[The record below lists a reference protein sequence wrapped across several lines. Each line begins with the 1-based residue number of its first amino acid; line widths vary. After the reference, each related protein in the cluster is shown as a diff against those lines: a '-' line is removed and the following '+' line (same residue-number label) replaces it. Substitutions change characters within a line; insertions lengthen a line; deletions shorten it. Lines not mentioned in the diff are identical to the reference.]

1 MKKKIYLVLISILIV
16 SFLAG
21 IFDYPKYFN
30 NGIDSLNSKLSWDLP
45 HFPEVSFKLGLD
57 LQGGSHLV
65 YQADLSK
72 IKNKDYDSVMAGLR
86 DVIER
91 RVNSFGVAEPV
102 VQTEKAGD
110 QYRLIIE
117 LAGVRNI
124 SEAVKMIGQT
134 PFLEFREQKADY
146 DEIIEHNMKV
156 IESGEGE
163 WQDPF
168 QPTSLTG
175 QYLEEAGL
183 GFDQITSESVV
194 LLQFNK
200 EGTEI
205 FERLTEENV
214 NKFLPIYIDGEAI
227 SIPRVEERISGGKAR
242 ITGKFTRDEAKKLS
256 QNLNAGALPA
266 PIKMISQQ
274 TVGATL
280 GARSLEKSLR
290 AGIMGFLAVI
300 LFMIIFYRLP
310 GLLASISLLIYV
322 ILVMALF
329 KLIPVTL
336 TLAGIAGFILSI
348 GMAIDANVL
357 IFSRMREERRK
368 DKSFGM
374 VIEDGFARAWPS
386 IRDSNL
392 TTLIVS
398 LILFSFGTSFIKGF
412 AFTLA
417 LGISISLFSAV
428 FITRNLL
435 RIFTDTKF
443 EKWEKLWK

>member
-1 MKKKIYLVLISILIV
+1 MKKKTYLILVSILIV

-30 NGIDSLNSKLSWDLP
+30 NGIDSLNSKLSWNLS
-45 HFPEVSFKLGLD
+45 HFPEVPFKLGLD

-72 IKNKDYDSVMAGLR
+72 IKDKDYDSVMAGLR

-91 RVNSFGVAEPV
+91 RVNSFGVTEPV

-117 LAGVRNI
+117 LAGVKDV

-134 PFLEFREQKADY
+134 PFLEFREQKPNY

-156 IESGEGE
+156 AEAGEGE

-175 QYLEEAGL
+175 QYLEGASL

-205 FERLTEENV
+205 FKGLTEENIG
-214 NKFLPIYIDGEAI
+214 KLLPIYIDGEAI
-227 SIPRVEERISGGKAR
+227 SIPRVQEKISGGNAR
-242 ITGKFTRDEAKKLS
+242 ITGKFTREEAKKLS

-266 PIKMISQQ
+266 PIEMISQQ

-280 GARSLEKSLR
+280 GARSLQKSLR
-290 AGIMGFLAVI
+290 AGAMGFLAII
-300 LFMIIFYRLP
+300 LFMIIFYRFP
-310 GLLASISLLIYV
+310 GFLASISLLIYV
-322 ILVMALF
+322 ALIMALF

-357 IFSRMREERRK
+357 IFSRMREERKK

-417 LGISISLFSAV
+417 LGISVSIFSAV
-428 FITRNLL
+428 FVTRNLL
-435 RIFTDTKF
+435 RVFVDTKF

>member
-1 MKKKIYLVLISILIV
+1 MKKKIYLILIFVLIL

-30 NGIDSLNSKLSWDLP
+30 NGIDSLNSRLSWDLS
-45 HFPEVSFKLGLD
+45 HFPETPFKLGLD

-65 YQADLSK
+65 YQADLSE
-72 IKNKDYDSVMAGLR
+72 IKDKDYDSVMSGLR

-91 RVNSFGVAEPV
+91 RVNAFGVAEPV
-102 VQTEKAGD
+102 VQTEKTED

-117 LAGVRNI
+117 LAGVKDV
-124 SEAVKMIGQT
+124 SEAVEMIGQT
-134 PFLEFREQKADY
+134 PFLEFREQKPNY
-146 DEIIEHNMKV
+146 NEIIEHNVEVSKT
-156 IESGEGE
+156 GEGE
-163 WQDPF
+163 LQDPF

-175 QYLEEAGL
+175 QYLEGASL
-183 GFDQITSESVV
+183 GIDQITSESVV

-200 EGTEI
+200 KGTEL
-205 FERLTEENV
+205 FEELTEENI
-214 NKFLPIYIDGEAI
+214 NEFLPIYIDGEAI
-227 SIPRVEERISGGKAR
+227 SIPRVQERISGGKAR
-242 ITGKFTRDEAKKLS
+242 ITGKFTREEAKKLS

-266 PIKMISQQ
+266 PIEMISQQ

-280 GARSLEKSLR
+280 GARSLNKSLR
-290 AGIMGFLAVI
+290 AGVIGFLAVI

-310 GLLASISLLIYV
+310 GLLASISLLMYV
-322 ILVMALF
+322 AFVMALF

-357 IFSRMREERRK
+357 IFSRMREERK
-368 DKSFGM
+368 KGKSFGM
-374 VIEDGFARAWPS
+374 VIEDGFSRAWPA
-386 IRDSNL
+386 IRDSNI

-417 LGISISLFSAV
+417 LGILVSLFSAV
-428 FITRNLL
+428 FITKNLL

-443 EKWEKLWK
+443 EKLKKLWK